1 MEKLLEALRLA
12 KPTVDLETLKKSKD
26 LYGQGIIDSFD
37 ILVIIDEINAAFGTH
52 ITGAGFS
59 RNEFRTV
66 DSIYEM
72 VKKHDGV

>member
-12 KPTVDLETLKKSKD
+12 KPTVDIETMKTSTD

-37 ILVIIDEINAAFGTH
+37 ILVIIDEINAAFGTN
-52 ITGAGFS
+52 ITGTSFS
-59 RNEFRTV
+59 RKEFSTV

-72 VKKHDGV
+72 VKRHLD

>member
-1 MEKLLEALRLA
+1 MEKLLDVLHIA
-12 KPTVDLETLKKSKD
+12 KPTADIQTLKNAKD

-59 RNEFRTV
+59 RSEFRTV
-66 DSIYEM
+66 ESIYEM
-72 VKKHDGV
+72 VKRHGGV